1 MKFRDDAISIFRSD
15 NITAVCPEIMEAVQ
29 AANLGDSTP
38 YGGDALTKGLNESFS
53 GLFETSVEVLP
64 VATGIAANA
73 LSIAAITPSFG
84 AVYCHERAHI
94 HTTECGAPE
103 FWTGGAKLVPFPGA
117 HNRLR
122 ADDIAHALGQWN
134 PKRTF
139 DVRPAAV
146 SLTQGTEAGT
156 VYAVADIARIAAI
169 AHEHGLHVHM
179 DGARLANALASL
191 GCSLAEVTWKSGV
204 DILSFGATKNGGM
217 CADAVVVFK
226 PELMETARYTRLRA
240 GHEFS
245 KMRFL
250 SAQLEAMVA
259 DGLYLRN
266 AAHANAM
273 ARRLGDGL
281 VERAGGEIVHPTEI
295 NELFIRLPTPVT
307 DGLVAGGIPI
317 RPLAKDDPRPF
328 FRFVTAW
335 NTSPADVDGLVACAA
350 DLAT

>member
-1 MKFRDDAISIFRSD
+1 MLYSD
-15 NITAVCPEIMEAVQ
+15 NITKVCPEVMAAIQAVDQ
-29 AANLGDSTP
+29 GDSEP
-38 YGGDALTKGLNESFS
+38 HGADSVSGRLDESFS
-53 GLFETSVEVLP
+53 ALFETEVRVFP

-73 LSIAAITPSFG
+73 LSLALVTPPYG
-84 AVYCHERAHI
+84 TIYCHKRAHVQ
-94 HTTECGAPE
+94 TTECGAPE
-103 FWTGGAKLVPFPGA
+103 HWTGGARLTLFAGE
-117 HNRLR
+117 HNRIPV
-122 ADDIAHALGQWN
+122 AEIAAALENWN
-134 PKRTF
+134 PARPQAL
-139 DVRPAAV
+139 RPATPT
-146 SLTQGTEAGT
+146 LTQATEAGT
-156 VYAVADIARIAAI
+156 IYCLEHISELAEL
-169 AHEHGLHVHM
+169 AHEYGLAVHM
-179 DGARLANALASL
+179 DGARFANAVAAL
-191 GCSLAEVTWKSGV
+191 GCSPAEMTWKAGV